1 MAMRAPWHRR
11 FAEREDDMTF
21 SLDTP
26 STTSLKAEARLLRA
40 ERAHLGT
47 PITQGAA
54 LEIVARSHGYRD
66 WNTAVAA
73 LPERVAGPVQVGM
86 RVRGTYLGQP
96 FAGMVIGVK
105 LLADMKSYEVTVNFD
120 EPVDVVKSELFSA
133 FRRRV
138 TSTLDVHG
146 VSLARTGDGQPQ
158 MRLQRA

>member
-1 MAMRAPWHRR
+1 
-11 FAEREDDMTF
+11 MTF

-26 STTSLKAEARLLRA
+26 TTASLKAEARLLRA
-40 ERAHLGT
+40 ERAHGGT

-54 LEIVARSHGYRD
+54 LEIVARAHGYRD
-66 WNTAVAA
+66 WNTAAAA
-73 LPERVAGPVQVGM
+73 LPDRIAGPVQVGM

-105 LLADMKSYEVTVNFD
+105 LLADMRSYEVIVNFD
-120 EPVDVVKSELFSA
+120 EPVDVARSELFSA

-146 VSLARTGDGQPQ
+146 VSLARTGDGEPQ
-158 MRLQRA
+158 MRLRRA

>member
-1 MAMRAPWHRR
+1 
-11 FAEREDDMTF
+11 MTF

-40 ERAHLGT
+40 ERASLGT

-66 WNTAVAA
+66 WNTASAA
-73 LPERVAGPVQVGM
+73 LPDRIAGPVQVGM
-86 RVRGTYLGQP
+86 RVRGTYLGKP

>member
-1 MAMRAPWHRR
+1 
-11 FAEREDDMTF
+11 
-21 SLDTP
+21 
-26 STTSLKAEARLLRA
+26 
-40 ERAHLGT
+40 
-47 PITQGAA
+47 
-54 LEIVARSHGYRD
+54 
-66 WNTAVAA
+66 
-73 LPERVAGPVQVGM
+73 M

-105 LLADMKSYEVTVNFD
+105 LLADMKSYEVIVNFD
-120 EPVDVVKSELFSA
+120 EPVDVSRSELFSA